1 MTETKKIVLSIYF
14 AFMVLVVL
22 GGVMQFCF
30 RRYVGNRFA
39 QVLEENRALT
49 ARHTHEVS
57 ARMDVVKTFT
67 NDENVKITV
76 DNYTETDDTVIVDIT
91 IDTTDIKF
99 SDEKAIIPEQI
110 LQQEKSLG
118 AITVSVLTFDAD
130 FNDEEF
136 RRNLLSEC
144 FMSNYNLGP
153 YFKPLKYSA
162 EQSSEYGFVI
172 NNHPIHREQNYIPY
186 NDKANFTIVLNKNKV
201 QMIRLTNMYNVTHSG
216 YSCVYMLINTDY

>member
-1 MTETKKIVLSIYF
+1 MRETKKIALSIYF
-14 AFMVLVVL
+14 AFMVLVVV
-22 GGVMQFCF
+22 GGVAQFCF
-30 RRYVGNRFA
+30 RRYIGNSFA
-39 QVLEENRALT
+39 KVLEENKALT

-57 ARMDVVKTFT
+57 AKMDVIKTFT

-76 DNYTETDDTVIVDIT
+76 DNYTETDDTIIVDIT
-91 IDTTDIKF
+91 MDTTDIKF
-99 SDEKAIIPEQI
+99 SDEKATIPEQI
-110 LQQEKSLG
+110 LQQEKPLG

-136 RRNLLSEC
+136 RRNLLNEC

-153 YFKPLKYSA
+153 YFQRLKYSA

-172 NNHPIHREQNYIPY
+172 NHQPIGRERNYILY
-186 NDKANFTIVLNKNKV
+186 NEKTNFTIVLNKNKV
-201 QMIRLTNMYNVTHSG
+201 QMIRLTNLYNVTHSG